1 MNVKRIISIVMV
13 SIMILSAFPTVVNG
27 QAIQNNPPGIEIPE
41 GFSLHYIGRYHEA
54 SPVINGMI
62 AVSNGEY
69 SIYGNYKKP
78 VWGFVNAKTGKE
90 VVAPQYTHDGYAEL
104 EGYLSQ
110 FVRYPHYYGNV
121 VVLRDWYSATVLD
134 KQGKTV
140 VPYGK
145 YRYISSFIDGYAE
158 VVTFDYKWGI
168 INEKGEEMFPLEKYM
183 TDWGHAGVWG
193 PSGIIPVYLTDNGM
207 ATAINVF
214 GEELITPSHNLF
226 WDWPMDGYI
235 VVFDWDNI
243 EGYVIDKTGKK
254 LFTYEEGRVLRQ
266 FSEGLCYYY
275 QFKPNSLRTPADLL
289 YSGFIDTT
297 GKEIFRLPQDYII
310 SPFAPAEY
318 KNGLVKVESYDP
330 TNPYRSGSDHLF
342 DITGKEVFKTYGHID
357 DVGNGFAQVFMPVFE
372 EGEYIGDV
380 EMLYNIKTGKSI
392 LPEGYKLAGEIEK
405 KLGREV
411 GVEYQTGLEPNG
423 DLIAIVEDV
432 EFEAGLPDDIFF
444 EKLEQLKR
452 GYINAN
458 GEIVVP
464 PGKYKKVEPFTYG
477 KGRVQDYNG
486 KWGFVDNK
494 GKEIIKPQ
502 FDVVTYFVEDK
513 AVVGIFTD
521 EKAPNAGNDYLSLGK
536 PVHDYIT
543 DWYILV
549 DETYASAKTKSSVS
563 ESSVTEKAVPTTSNV
578 LVNGISISFEAYT
591 INGNNYFK
599 LRDLAQAVNNTEK
612 NFDVTWDGLKNA
624 INLISNKPYSS
635 VGGELAKGDGT
646 AKIAIP
652 TSSKIYKDGKEIAL
666 TAYTINGNN
675 YFKLRDIAK
684 AFDIGVTWDSATN
697 TVSIDT
703 SIGYVEE

>member
-1 MNVKRIISIVMV
+1 
-13 SIMILSAFPTVVNG
+13 
-27 QAIQNNPPGIEIPE
+27 
-41 GFSLHYIGRYHEA
+41 
-54 SPVINGMI
+54 
-62 AVSNGEY
+62 
-69 SIYGNYKKP
+69 
-78 VWGFVNAKTGKE
+78 
-90 VVAPQYTHDGYAEL
+90 
-104 EGYLSQ
+104 
-110 FVRYPHYYGNV
+110 
-121 VVLRDWYSATVLD
+121 
-134 KQGKTV
+134 
-140 VPYGK
+140 
-145 YRYISSFIDGYAE
+145 
-158 VVTFDYKWGI
+158 
-168 INEKGEEMFPLEKYM
+168 
-183 TDWGHAGVWG
+183 
-193 PSGIIPVYLTDNGM
+193 
-207 ATAINVF
+207 
-214 GEELITPSHNLF
+214 
-226 WDWPMDGYI
+226 
-235 VVFDWDNI
+235 
-243 EGYVIDKTGKK
+243 
-254 LFTYEEGRVLRQ
+254 
-266 FSEGLCYYY
+266 
-275 QFKPNSLRTPADLL
+275 
-289 YSGFIDTT
+289 
-297 GKEIFRLPQDYII
+297 
-310 SPFAPAEY
+310 
-318 KNGLVKVESYDP
+318 
-330 TNPYRSGSDHLF
+330 
-342 DITGKEVFKTYGHID
+342 
-357 DVGNGFAQVFMPVFE
+357 
-372 EGEYIGDV
+372 
-380 EMLYNIKTGKSI
+380 
-392 LPEGYKLAGEIEK
+392 
-405 KLGREV
+405 
-411 GVEYQTGLEPNG
+411 VEYQTGLEPNG

-432 EFEAGLPDDIFF
+432 EFEVGLPDDIFL